1 MPDEQHINDTR
12 QADTLS
18 PSETRHALW
27 VAAIAWGVFGS
38 SWASLISGAPFAN
51 FARSLGASTLMFGL
65 LSSLPFLGVLVQ
77 LPASYLVERS
87 RRRRTSFL
95 FFASAQRATWFV
107 VAALPWAVP
116 SSHSE
121 LRVGILLGL
130 VLLSSTMGHAGT
142 PGWFSWFADIVPE
155 EIRGRYLGQRQALAT
170 TTAVLVSALAG
181 YILDRSSSM
190 SVFTVMFAVAAVLG
204 LTDIGMFLRVPEP
217 RMAEHEGPPWRL
229 RNVVLGPLASRP
241 FRGYLLYAWSEA
253 LMFGLAGPFFWLMG
267 LEVLEI
273 GNFWSNLYIMLV
285 PMICTAVALPLWG
298 GIVDRFG
305 AKPLVTLGTL
315 VSIVFP
321 VCWTLAT
328 PVHYHTLL
336 GVAAVVGGIFGAA
349 IQAADMNMIFA
360 LTPRRSRSAYIALV
374 SVAASMGWVIA
385 PTISGAIA
393 QALKPW
399 QLELGGHTFVNL
411 HVLMAL
417 SIGARLLH
425 VWLVVPRLPEE
436 QRQSTIAL
444 AKHLV
449 TAPAV
454 WLGRMMSPRRIRAGR
469 GPGEG

>member
-1 MPDEQHINDTR
+1 MSSEQHSSDSP
-12 QADTLS
+12 QADALS

-65 LSSLPFLGVLVQ
+65 LSSLPFLGVLAQ

-87 RRRRTSFL
+87 RRRRPSFL
-95 FFASAQRATWFV
+95 LFASAQRATWFV

-116 SSHSE
+116 ASHAE
-121 LRVGILLGL
+121 LRVALLLGL
-130 VLLSSTMGHAGT
+130 VLLSSTLGHAGT
-142 PGWFSWFADIVPE
+142 PGWFSWFADLVPE

-181 YILDRSSSM
+181 YILDRSSSLT
-190 SVFTVMFAVAAVLG
+190 VFTVMFSVAAVLG
-204 LTDIGMFLRVPEP
+204 LVDIGMFIPVREP
-217 RMAEHEGPPWRL
+217 RMAAHEGPPWRL
-229 RNVVLGPLASRP
+229 RNVVLAPLSNRP

-267 LEVLEI
+267 LEVLGI
-273 GNFWSNLYIMLV
+273 GNFWSNLYIMMV

-321 VCWTLAT
+321 VCWSLAT
-328 PVHYHTLL
+328 PAHYHTLL
-336 GVAAVVGGIFGAA
+336 GVAAVVGGIFGSA

-360 LTPRRSRSAYIALV
+360 LTPRQSRSAYIASV
-374 SVAASMGWVIA
+374 SLAASLGWVIA
-385 PTISGAIA
+385 PTVSGAIA

-399 QLELGGHTFVNL
+399 HMELGGRTFVNL
-411 HVLMAL
+411 HALMAL
-417 SIGARLLH
+417 SIAARLLH

-436 QRQSTIAL
+436 RGESTIAL
-444 AKHLV
+444 ARHLV
-449 TAPAV
+449 TAPAAWV
-454 WLGRMMSPRRIRAGR
+454 GRWVSPRRHRAGR
-469 GPGEG
+469 GEG

>member
-1 MPDEQHINDTR
+1 MSSEQNSNDRR
-12 QADTLS
+12 QGGTLS

-65 LSSLPFLGVLVQ
+65 LSSLPFLGVLAQ

-87 RRRRTSFL
+87 RRRRRSFL
-95 FFASAQRATWFV
+95 IFISAQRAVWFV
-107 VAALPWAVP
+107 VAALPWMVP
-116 SSHSE
+116 PGHAE
-121 LRVGILLGL
+121 IRVGLLLAL
-130 VLLSSTMGHAGT
+130 VLLSSAMGHAGS
-142 PGWFSWFADIVPE
+142 PAWFSWFADVVPE
-155 EIRGRYLGQRQALAT
+155 EIRARYLGQRQALAT

-204 LTDIGMFLRVPEP
+204 LIDIGMFLQVREP
-217 RMAEHEGPPWRL
+217 PMAEHEGPPWRL
-229 RNVVLGPLASRP
+229 RNVVLGPLSNRP

-267 LEVLEI
+267 LEVLDI
-273 GNFWSNLYIMLV
+273 GNFWSNLYIMMV

-328 PVHYHTLL
+328 PGHYHTLL
-336 GVAAVVGGIFGAA
+336 ALAAVVGGIFGAA

-360 LTPRRSRSAYIALV
+360 LTPRQSRSAYIALV
-374 SVAASMGWVIA
+374 SVAASLGWALA
-385 PTISGAIA
+385 PTFSGAIA
-393 QALKPW
+393 QALKTW
-399 QLELGGHTFVNL
+399 QLELGGRTFVNL
-411 HVLMAL
+411 HVLMAI
-417 SIGARLLH
+417 SVGARLLH

-436 QRQSTIAL
+436 RGESTVAL

-449 TAPAV
+449 TAPAA
-454 WLGRMMSPRRIRAGR
+454 WLGRVVSPRRNRAAR